1 MTPARATQGAAADSG
16 VGELRVKRRGPGE
29 AAVVDAGGREVAT
42 IHKDPIRRRWRVS
55 MAPARVRTPHGSD
68 PEFDSRRAALA
79 WLSEVQ
85 FG

>member
-1 MTPARATQGAAADSG
+1 MTPTGHGQSPASAADGLRMRRRVSG
-16 VGELRVKRRGPGE
+16 EV
-29 AAVVDAGGREVAT
+29 AVVDAAGREVAT
-42 IHKDPIRRRWRVS
+42 IHKDPLRRRWRVA
-55 MAPARVRTPHGSD
+55 MASDRVRVMHRSD